1 MGLDTGRNYEY
12 KDIATGR
19 DFKRLRAQ
27 RQIRTDG
34 IRSFQV
40 RRLNQPKC
48 NLPIDYGA
56 VHDVP

>member
-1 MGLDTGRNYEY
+1 MSLNTGKKYGY
-12 KDIATGR
+12 KDIATGQ

-40 RRLNQPKC
+40 RRLNQPKR

-56 VHDVP
+56 VHDVR